1 MPKIPL
7 GRQTY
12 KRAETRLP
20 EIVLKNYIGE
30 PSPVALETGFVL
42 LQRAGLTAFAT
53 AGSGPIRGIARE
65 PGCFNGDMIVVSNGE
80 AYRVSTAGVSTLLG
94 SIPGLDRVS
103 IAIGPTYA
111 LIANGSA
118 LYSTDGTTIAAVA
131 FPDAAGVVS
140 VAWLNSYFIAVRAN
154 SQRIYW
160 SAINGITFGA
170 LDYSAAS
177 STPDDLI
184 AVFASANE
192 LYLFGEA
199 TVESWYPTGIAVE
212 PFRVAKGREFQ
223 KGCAGRDSI
232 AKLDNTLFWV
242 GQDGIVYRAG
252 DSSPVRLSDHGIEE
266 RIRKADFA
274 DLRAWTFAQDGH
286 TFYCLS
292 IGAQGTY
299 VYDVATQ
306 IWGEFSSYERATW
319 RAHLGV
325 QGDGAEVYAGDDESG
340 QIWRLDPD
348 SSADGVDPMQRI
360 FTCGVLA
367 EGEKFPCRTFGV
379 TVATGTPP
387 IGVDVTLEMRF
398 SDDGGQTF
406 TPYEGVSL
414 GLTGNYGQ
422 EILWYRL
429 GQVRRPGRV
438 FQVRTTNTAPMR
450 VSAAW
455 INEI

>member
-1 MPKIPL
+1 MPKIAL
-7 GRQTY
+7 GLQTY
-12 KRAETRLP
+12 QRAETRLP

-30 PSPVALETGFVL
+30 PSPVALESGFVL
-42 LQRAGLTAFAT
+42 LQRAGLTALTT

-65 PGCFNGDMIVVSNGE
+65 PGAFNGDIIVVSGE
-80 AYRVSTAGVSTLLG
+80 TAYRVTVAGVATSLG
-94 SIPGLDRVS
+94 AIPGSDRVS

-111 LIANGSA
+111 LIANGTA
-118 LYSTDGTTIAAVA
+118 LYSTDGTTISTVS
-131 FPDAAGVVS
+131 FPDSAGVVS

-199 TVESWYPTGIAVE
+199 TVEAWYPTGLAVE

-223 KGCAGRDSI
+223 KGCAARDSI

-242 GQDGIVYRAG
+242 GNDGIVYRAG
-252 DSSPVRLSDHGIEE
+252 DSAPQRLSNHGIEE
-266 RIRKADFA
+266 RIRKADFE
-274 DLRAWTFAQDGH
+274 DLRAWTYAQDGH

-292 IGAQGTY
+292 IGTQGTY

-306 IWGEFSSYERATW
+306 IWAEFSSYERSTW

-325 QGDGAEVYAGDDESG
+325 QGEGAEVYAGDDETG
-340 QIWRLDPD
+340 QIWRLNPE
-348 SSADGVDPMQRI
+348 SSADGSDPIQRI
-360 FTCGVLA
+360 FTAGVLA
-367 EGEKFPCRTFGV
+367 EGDKFPCRTFGV

-387 IGVDVTLEMRF
+387 IGVNVTLEMRY

-406 TPYEGVSL
+406 GPYEGVSL

-429 GQVRRPGRV
+429 GQIRRPGRV

-450 VSAAW
+450 VSSAW